1 MHSDPIFGYRN
12 RAKAVRDIRARTV
25 DPGIRRLLDDVA
37 ADYEM
42 VAEVLA
48 RIEQT
53 QRVIAKRQ
61 PSAFGIDSFTTF
73 QISGVNTVRS

>member
-1 MHSDPIFGYRN
+1 
-12 RAKAVRDIRARTV
+12 
-25 DPGIRRLLDDVA
+25 LDDVA

-42 VAEVLA
+42 VAEALA

-61 PSAFGIDSFTTF
+61 PSAFGIDPFTPF
-73 QISGVNTVRS
+73 QTLP